1 MIAGLEMNEAVLRKG
16 RRLGLAAGD
25 EQRQQ
30 PWEVREVAHDKNTKN
45 AKNAEDA
52 GRGGGRP
59 ERLLTQSIP
68 DPGRRV
74 SRLKIARR
82 GERRQRVAGAPERF
96 GRLLRPQFSAVPD
109 RRRLDAAGGCHARE
123 PIDVCPADER
133 QRPARVHVRA
143 NGIAM
148 MDERQLHECHNTFG
162 T

>member
-1 MIAGLEMNEAVLRKG
+1 MSPVACLEVDEAVLRKG

-30 PWEVREVAHDKNTKN
+30 PWEMREVAHDKN
-45 AKNAEDA
+45 AKNAEDP
-52 GRGGGRP
+52 GLVRRP
-59 ERLLTQSIP
+59 EGLFAESIP
-68 DPGRRV
+68 HPRRRIPWLEV
-74 SRLKIARR
+74 ACR
-82 GERRQRVAGAPERF
+82 GEGRQRVARAPEGF

-109 RRRLDAAGGCHARE
+109 GRRLDAARGCQGCE
-123 PIDVCPADER
+123 PIDVYPADER

-148 MDERQLHECHNTFG
+148 MNERQLHECHNTLG

>member
-30 PWEVREVAHDKNTKN
+30 PWEMREVAHDKN
-45 AKNAEDA
+45 AEDA
-52 GRGGGRP
+52 GRSGRP
-59 ERLLTQSIP
+59 EGLFAESIP
-68 DPGRRV
+68 HPCRGIPW
-74 SRLKIARR
+74 LEIARR
-82 GERRQRVAGAPERF
+82 GEGRQRVAGAPEGF

-109 RRRLDAAGGCHARE
+109 GRRLDAAGGCHARE

-148 MDERQLHECHNTFG
+148 MNERQLHECHNTFG